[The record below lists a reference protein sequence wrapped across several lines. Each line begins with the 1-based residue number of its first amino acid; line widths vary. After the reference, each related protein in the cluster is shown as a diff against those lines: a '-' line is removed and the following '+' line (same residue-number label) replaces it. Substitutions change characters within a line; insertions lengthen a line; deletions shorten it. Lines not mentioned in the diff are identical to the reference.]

1 MNKAIPITQRCK
13 SPAKQTKADSTFI
26 RKNHPVY
33 TGGYMMKTFK
43 EMDERPRTLIAR
55 TRQMES
61 DHAQANKI
69 REIEAINRAKKT
81 GIDVP
86 KMKAFDGS
94 AKAGK
99 KVKKAVSPIKKISP
113 ACKTAAKK
121 KFDVW
126 PSAYASGWGVRCTKA
141 GGPGKM
147 GKKSP
152 AKQTKP
158 KLTDK
163 LYEKAE
169 KLQSKADNAASKGK
183 NKKAARLENRV
194 ARVEKRENKKRKK
207 YNY

>member
-33 TGGYMMKTFK
+33 TGGYLSRTFK
-43 EMDERPRTLIAR
+43 EMDERDPKLPKP

-69 REIEAINRAKKT
+69 REIEAINRAKNT

-86 KMKAFDGS
+86 KMKASEGS

-99 KVKKAVSPIKKISP
+99 KAKKAINIHSPIKKISP

-147 GKKSP
+147 GK
-152 AKQTKP
+152 
-158 KLTDK
+158 
-163 LYEKAE
+163 
-169 KLQSKADNAASKGK
+169 SKK
-183 NKKAARLENRV
+183 
-194 ARVEKRENKKRKK
+194 
-207 YNY
+207 